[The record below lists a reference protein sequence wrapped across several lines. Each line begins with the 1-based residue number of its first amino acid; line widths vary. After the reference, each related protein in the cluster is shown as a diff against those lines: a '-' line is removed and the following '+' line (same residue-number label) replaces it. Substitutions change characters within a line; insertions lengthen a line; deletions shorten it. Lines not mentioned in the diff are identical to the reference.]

1 MRGGLCVQLTG
12 TCVQVHLPPLSGPL
26 APHLWCTGPRSG
38 LSLSWAGLGPR
49 FQNSS
54 NSHQSSEI
62 SCTVTREK
70 REAGSEGRGPG
81 TQRLGL
87 LKVP

>member
-1 MRGGLCVQLTG
+1 MCAAHRDMCAS
-12 TCVQVHLPPLSGPL
+12 PPRPLVWAPGPL
-26 APHLWCTGPRSG
+26 TCGAKGYAVAIPKRRLPTGPVCKI
-38 LSLSWAGLGPR
+38 PR
-49 FQNSS
+49 TPINPA
-54 NSHQSSEI
+54 
-62 SCTVTREK
+62 TVLPQTLEK